1 MRTAFTLLL
10 TFLLTACV
18 ESEHPLSAFTPLAAN
33 HPLIGTW
40 TQRNDKETV
49 YLHVGNQE
57 KTLHLL
63 EVEIDHQGTLKSEH
77 YEAISTSLESGDY
90 LSVLQRSE
98 GKTTYQIWK
107 YRVSSQG
114 ALTFWSPSARFIEDA
129 IKKGWIAGTVQSGS
143 GISNVLLTADPPS
156 LQRFIARHDAEI
168 FLEPTTDLVRFN
180 PPPVPKESASP
191 R

>member
-1 MRTAFTLLL
+1 MRTAFILLL
-10 TFLLTACV
+10 TSLLTACV
-18 ESEHPLSAFTPLAAN
+18 ESEHPLSAFTPLAAD

-63 EVEIDHQGTLKSEH
+63 EVEIDQRGTLKSEH

-114 ALTFWSPSARFIEDA
+114 TLTFWSPSARFIEDA
-129 IKKGWIAGTVQSGS
+129 IKKGWIAGNVQSRS

-156 LQRFIARHDAEI
+156 LQRFFARYDAEI
-168 FLEPTTDLVRFN
+168 FLEPSTALIRVN
-180 PPPVPKESASP
+180 PPPVTKKSANS